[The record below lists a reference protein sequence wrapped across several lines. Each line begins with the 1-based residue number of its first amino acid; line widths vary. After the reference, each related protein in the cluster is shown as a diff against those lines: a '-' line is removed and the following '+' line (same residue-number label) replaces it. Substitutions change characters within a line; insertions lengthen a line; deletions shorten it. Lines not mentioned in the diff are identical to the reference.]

1 MKNIDWYPFSFP
13 VDDSINYKNLQDEK
27 VTIKNRAEGSQKK
40 KSISDLYATHHS
52 SISHP

>member
-1 MKNIDWYPFSFP
+1 MELDMKNIDWYPFSS
-13 VDDSINYKNLQDEK
+13 SIIKISKDEK
-27 VTIKNRAEGSQKK
+27 VTIKNRAEGSQKR